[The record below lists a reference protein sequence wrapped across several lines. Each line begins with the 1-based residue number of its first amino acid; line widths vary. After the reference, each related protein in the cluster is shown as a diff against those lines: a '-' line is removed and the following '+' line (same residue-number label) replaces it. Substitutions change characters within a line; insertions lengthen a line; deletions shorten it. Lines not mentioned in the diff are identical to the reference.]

1 MSAESLRLI
10 VADDEALARRLVL
23 QYVARVPHVEV
34 VAECVDTSEL
44 AVALARRQADAAL
57 LDIRMPGRDLFDVL
71 GDASRH
77 GPLPWLIFA
86 TAYDRYAVR
95 AFEINAVDYLVKPY
109 GASRFAEA
117 LLRVRE
123 RRRLDVHGGDIPR
136 LLRDLGRRPDRVLVP
151 EGDRIVPLP
160 VARITWI
167 RAEGDYAR
175 IHSSGKSYLV
185 YRTLN
190 DLESRLDPAEFL
202 RVHRSAIVRVD
213 QIAELE
219 PADSGRYRLTIAD
232 GTRLIV
238 SRNRAAAVKKLM
250 L

>member
-1 MSAESLRLI
+1 MSPKPLRLI
-10 VADDEALARRLVL
+10 VADDEALARRLAR
-23 QYVARVPHVEV
+23 QYIARVPDVEI
-34 VAECVDTSEL
+34 VAECVDTREL
-44 AVALARRQADAAL
+44 ETAIAGQHADAAL
-57 LDIRMPGRDLFDVL
+57 LDIRMPGRDVFDVL
-71 GDASRH
+71 GDAARL
-77 GPLPWLIFA
+77 GPLPPLIFA

-109 GASRFAEA
+109 AESRFVEA
-117 LLRVRE
+117 LSRLRE
-123 RRRLDVHGGDIPR
+123 RRQIGVHGGDIPR

-151 EGDRIVPLP
+151 EGDRIVPLQ

-167 RAEGDYAR
+167 KAEGDYAR
-175 IHSSGKSYLV
+175 VHCSGKSYLV

-190 DLESRLDPAEFL
+190 ELEGRLDSAEFL

-213 QIAELE
+213 QIAEIQ
-219 PADSGRYRLTIAD
+219 PADSGRYSLTLSD

-238 SRNRAAAVKKLM
+238 SRSRGRALKLLM

>member
-1 MSAESLRLI
+1 MSPDSLRLI
-10 VADDEALARRLVL
+10 VADDEALARKLAR
-23 QYVARVPHVEV
+23 QYVARVPDVEI
-34 VAECVDTSEL
+34 VAECADTGELEL
-44 AVALARRQADAAL
+44 ALSRQQADAAL
-57 LDIRMPGRDLFDVL
+57 LDIRMPGRDVFDVL
-71 GDASRH
+71 SDVARS
-77 GPLPWLIFA
+77 GPLPALIFA

-109 GASRFAEA
+109 TESRFAEA

-123 RRRLDVHGGDIPR
+123 RHQLDVHGGDVPR

-175 IHSSGKSYLV
+175 VHSGGKSYLV

-190 DLESRLDPAEFL
+190 DLENRFDPTEFL

-213 QIAELE
+213 QIAEIQ
-219 PADSGRYRLTIAD
+219 PADSGRYGLTLTD

-238 SRNRAAAVKKLM
+238 SRSRGRALKKLM

>member
-1 MSAESLRLI
+1 MSPEPLRLI
-10 VADDEALARRLVL
+10 VADDEALARKLAR
-23 QYVARVPHVEV
+23 QYAARVPDVEII
-34 VAECVDTSEL
+34 AECADTGEL
-44 AVALARRQADAAL
+44 EVALARQHVDAVL
-57 LDIRMPGRDLFDVL
+57 LDIRMPGRDVFDVL
-71 GDASRH
+71 GDAARH
-77 GPLPWLIFA
+77 GPLPPVIFA

-109 GASRFAEA
+109 TESRFARA
-117 LLRVRE
+117 LIRVRE
-123 RRRLDVHGGDIPR
+123 RRAPNAQSGDMTRLVQ
-136 LLRDLGRRPDRVLVP
+136 DLGRRPDRVLVP
-151 EGDRIVPLP
+151 HGDRIVPLP

-175 IHSSGKSYLV
+175 VHSGGQSYLV

-190 DLESRLDPAEFL
+190 DLEARLDPMEFL

-213 QIAELE
+213 QIADIQ
-219 PADSGRYRLTIAD
+219 PADSGRYGLTLTD

-238 SRNRAAAVKKLM
+238 SRTRGKALKRLM